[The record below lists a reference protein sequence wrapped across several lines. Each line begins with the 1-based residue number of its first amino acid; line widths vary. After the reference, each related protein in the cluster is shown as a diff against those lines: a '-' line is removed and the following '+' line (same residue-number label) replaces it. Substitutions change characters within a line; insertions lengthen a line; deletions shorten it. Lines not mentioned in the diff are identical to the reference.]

1 MQTTVINIEQ
11 MEDEG
16 SADTITQILLKLSGV
31 EEVRVSL
38 RDCLASVQ
46 FDENRTSPLRM
57 TVSLEAAGFPAVVA
71 ANVAAAPQNAR
82 AGGCCGGCC
91 GG

>member
-1 MQTTVINIEQ
+1 MQNTVINIEQ

-57 TVSLEAAGFPAVVA
+57 TVSLEAAGFPSVVA
-71 ANVAAAPQNAR
+71 ANAVAPQNAR

>member
-1 MQTTVINIEQ
+1 

-16 SADTITQILLKLSGV
+16 SADTITQMLKLSGV

-46 FDENRTSPLRM
+46 FDESRTSPLRM
-57 TVSLEAAGFPAVVA
+57 TVSLEAAGYPSYVSAG
-71 ANVAAAPQNAR
+71 AAAPQAAAR
-82 AGGCCGGCC
+82 SRWLLRGCCGG
-91 GG
+91 

>member
-1 MQTTVINIEQ
+1 MQNTVINIDQ

-57 TVSLEAAGFPAVVA
+57 TASLEAAGFPSYVSAG
-71 ANVAAAPQNAR
+71 AAAPQSAR

>member
-1 MQTTVINIEQ
+1 MQTTVINIDQ

-71 ANVAAAPQNAR
+71 ANAAASQNAR

>member
-1 MQTTVINIEQ
+1 MQNTVINIDQ

-57 TVSLEAAGFPAVVA
+57 TASLEAAGFPSYVSAG
-71 ANVAAAPQNAR
+71 AAAPQNQR

>member
-1 MQTTVINIEQ
+1 MQNTVINIEK

-46 FDENRTSPLRM
+46 FDESRTSPLRM
-57 TVSLEAAGFPAVVA
+57 TASLEAAGYPSYVSAGA
-71 ANVAAAPQNAR
+71 ATPQAAAR

>member
-71 ANVAAAPQNAR
+71 ASVAAAPQNAR